1 VKAVVAFSLIVAVAA
16 ALESL
21 SAGRGPARIADGFA
35 SGEAAGI
42 AAPAGAIKTA
52 AGALSDRSAALRPD
66 AKPAAFELQ
75 SSPLAAADQP
85 PVPRTLATA
94 SEPLAS
100 GPLEPDV
107 SYQPWPLDRSAIDR
121 LRSGAAIELPDPRGG
136 ALTLTPRAAG
146 AAPRAAGRSELI
158 RFDVDGEPG
167 LLTAS
172 AARWFGTL
180 TVGTDTFFFE
190 NQGTESVIGNDR
202 ELSRRW
208 IPGRSDM
215 RTPTDG

>member
-1 VKAVVAFSLIVAVAA
+1 MKAVVAFSLIVAIAA
-16 ALESL
+16 GLESL
-21 SAGRGPARIADGFA
+21 TSGREPVRIADGMARPA
-35 SGEAAGI
+35 SPLREAS
-42 AAPAGAIKTA
+42 PPP
-52 AGALSDRSAALRPD
+52 GALSDHNATEPGVAEPAALGLP
-66 AKPAAFELQ
+66 
-75 SSPLAAADQP
+75 SSPPDTTDAP
-85 PVPRTLATA
+85 PARQTLASAIKHPTI
-94 SEPLAS
+94 E
-100 GPLEPDV
+100 PLEPDV

-136 ALTLTPRAAG
+136 ALTLTPRDAG
-146 AAPRAAGRSELI
+146 AAPQAAGRSELI
-158 RFDVDGEPG
+158 RFDVAGEPG
-167 LLTAS
+167 LLTARES
-172 AARWFGTL
+172 RWFGTL